1 MMKEEVKVIEDRDRP
16 IFQRGLFPAVNGDVV
31 EEMEEEEEEEVGAI
45 EIEKAPNKKEEK
57 KKKKKIGRQCK
68 WAILYFTRI
77 G

>member
-31 EEMEEEEEEEVGAI
+31 EEMEEEEEVGAI

-57 KKKKKIGRQCK
+57 KKKKKIGKQCK